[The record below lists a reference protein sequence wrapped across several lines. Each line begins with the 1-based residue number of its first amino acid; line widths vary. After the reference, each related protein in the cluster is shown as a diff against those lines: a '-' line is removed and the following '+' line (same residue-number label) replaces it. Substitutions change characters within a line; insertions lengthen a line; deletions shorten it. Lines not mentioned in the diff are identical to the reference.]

1 MMKKILV
8 ILTVL
13 LLVGCQNEV
22 SYQKL
27 EQDKAYEQLNDEEI
41 ILLDVREVHE
51 FDSGHIKGAIL
62 LPLGDIGSKSE
73 EVLPDKEAK
82 IFVYCRS
89 GNRSKT
95 AVLDLIEQGYTN
107 VYDIGGIIDWEYE
120 IEK

>member
-1 MMKKILV
+1 MKKILV